1 MALPAL
7 PVSSTQ
13 RTQSTLPVP
22 IPPPSHHMMPASLP
36 DAVPA
41 IAPEIAHPA
50 SNEGDATAELTR
62 ARIKGKQKAQGA
74 NAANVYPVPATDPAA
89 DDDLV
94 VIELELVAGRRQLR
108 ARVRATSPAIKNVS
122 DAEGSKTKKKKA
134 ASKKD
139 KSTGKKKADK

>member
-1 MALPAL
+1 
-7 PVSSTQ
+7 
-13 RTQSTLPVP
+13 
-22 IPPPSHHMMPASLP
+22 MMPASLP